1 VFVGV
6 LEGGSVVGF
15 IGLLLGASAV
25 GEGGDAKGGK
35 GECPFAGTWERV
47 CVGGFVVALLGG
59 DGEEGWCA
67 FVGVRVLKFVEVFG
81 EREDVEDGDAET
93 GDGGSAFVVG
103 GVEKVAKEQM
113 MGMEVGAA
121 IEGGV
126 VSYDFGGG
134 ESLDWE
140 IGDDGESET
149 DG

>member
-1 VFVGV
+1 MFVGV

-67 FVGVRVLKFVEVFG
+67 FVGVRVLKFVIVFG
-81 EREDVEDGDAET
+81 EGEDVEDGDDGGDAET
-93 GDGGSAFVVG
+93 NG
-103 GVEKVAKEQM
+103 
-113 MGMEVGAA
+113 
-121 IEGGV
+121 
-126 VSYDFGGG
+126 FGG
-134 ESLDWE
+134 
-140 IGDDGESET
+140 
-149 DG
+149 